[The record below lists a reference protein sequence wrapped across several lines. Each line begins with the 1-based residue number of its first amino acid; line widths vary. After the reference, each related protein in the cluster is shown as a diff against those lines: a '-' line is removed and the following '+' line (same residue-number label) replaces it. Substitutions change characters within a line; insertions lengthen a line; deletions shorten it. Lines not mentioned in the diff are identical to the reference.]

1 MAKNNDVGLFQLANG
16 NWGYR
21 ITRTQNGK
29 RKDTSY
35 HRDENGNPFKTK
47 SAARIAR
54 EQKSLELRTPK
65 PKTPF
70 EDCKLKDMWQY
81 YLDKVASS
89 KRPATVRKYA
99 SLWKIHVSKAFGDKY
114 ISEIN
119 VVDLENYLQ
128 ELYNQGYSWKY
139 VESFLKLFYQL
150 FGLAYKAEHIDP
162 TKYTK
167 MFLDKGTKLKMPII
181 SQEDADEYDNI
192 EIYNSYEISQIN
204 KIFEGTNCYTAFLL
218 GYYCGLR
225 ISETFGLLWS
235 DYNWDT
241 HKLKICRQMNYEDG
255 CFCLRPVKTLK
266 SSREIDVPD
275 FLHKHL
281 IEKIR
286 AQKRHPTQAYLL
298 RASEIVLDKT
308 KRDSVVEIKGGDFI
322 NRKDNGELLTIN
334 SMKYY
339 AKEIKRQT
347 GINFKYHSLRKTHL
361 SFLASNNVPAIEV
374 MNRAGHKKFE
384 TTMKYYVNSTQ
395 TSKQILLSYLNQID
409 TEEKEIEIVDKD
421 GNTKVVK
428 ESTYLKMQNI
438 SSIIPH

>member
-1 MAKNNDVGLFQLANG
+1 
-16 NWGYR
+16 
-21 ITRTQNGK
+21 
-29 RKDTSY
+29 
-35 HRDENGNPFKTK
+35 
-47 SAARIAR
+47 
-54 EQKSLELRTPK
+54 
-65 PKTPF
+65 
-70 EDCKLKDMWQY
+70 
-81 YLDKVASS
+81 
-89 KRPATVRKYA
+89 
-99 SLWKIHVSKAFGDKY
+99 
-114 ISEIN
+114 
-119 VVDLENYLQ
+119 
-128 ELYNQGYSWKY
+128 
-139 VESFLKLFYQL
+139 
-150 FGLAYKAEHIDP
+150 
-162 TKYTK
+162 

-339 AKEIKRQT
+339 AKEIKRKT

-361 SFLASNNVPAIEV
+361 SYLASNNVPAIEV